1 MSLSSVLSSSHVR
14 SLGLRWRAILE
25 VEFEDPRRDDA
36 SDGSADEL
44 VHQVDTTGDEVGSE
58 KPVGVELDDGP
69 RADCGHRR
77 QHDRHVGEPRSHL
90 DVGEQRE
97 FDHDCERHR
106 GHPEV
111 ERVLRDPLRADSR
124 HDGGEDRQPDDF
136 GREHH
141 RPVPEHDR
149 GNQQNPERAD
159 EEHRPDRLAVDDADR
174 DCQCEEADE
183 EPTHPVRVVARYRFE
198 RVHGKVDGFHAIE
211 GFAPSGRLRG
221 RAFCSLGTGTDTE
234 DTLMSAPSEKRD
246 MNVLPDTS
254 VVIDGRISERVE
266 DGDFEGATV
275 LVPEAVVAE
284 LEAQANSGAESGWDG
299 LSELQRLADLADE
312 ETIELKYV
320 GERPDAT
327 EKGLASE
334 GEIDALIRDLAAEH
348 DAVFVTSDVV
358 QSEVAEAK
366 GVEVEYISPRTD
378 DDSEIGRLSIEEY
391 FDDQTMSVHLRSGLE
406 PKAKRGDVG
415 DMHYQQIRDEVTSEE
430 DVREIAQEIIDGA
443 KESNEGFIELNEPG
457 MTIVQFRDYRIAI
470 AEPPFAD
477 AWEIT
482 AVRPIVKTD
491 MEDYEYA
498 DELKERLL
506 EHQRGVLIA
515 GSPGAGKSTF
525 AQAVGEFLAE
535 NDFAV
540 KTMEKP
546 RDLQVGPEITQYTEL
561 GGEMEKTADS
571 LLMVR
576 PDYTIYDE
584 VRKTD
589 DFEVF
594 ADMRLAGVGMIGVVH
609 ATRAIDALQR
619 LVGRVELGMIPQ
631 IVDTVVYIE
640 AGEINKVYDVSTQ
653 VKVPEGL
660 MEEDLARPVIM
671 IQDFETGRP
680 EYEIYTFNRQVVT
693 VPLNEGER
701 EESGVSKLA
710 KQEIEREIQSVAR
723 GAVDVEVQGQ
733 NRATVY
739 VTEDDI
745 SYVIGKG
752 GGRIED
758 IENRLGIDIDVRTH
772 DEKPQSASS
781 GSSGAGGAGAGGSPG
796 EVVTPEITSRHIVLP
811 TDGHSGE
818 TVEVEA
824 DGEYLFT
831 ATVGRG
837 GDIQVSRGSAI
848 AEELER
854 AIDRERQIRVVRS

>member
-1 MSLSSVLSSSHVR
+1 
-14 SLGLRWRAILE
+14 
-25 VEFEDPRRDDA
+25 
-36 SDGSADEL
+36 
-44 VHQVDTTGDEVGSE
+44 
-58 KPVGVELDDGP
+58 
-69 RADCGHRR
+69 
-77 QHDRHVGEPRSHL
+77 
-90 DVGEQRE
+90 
-97 FDHDCERHR
+97 
-106 GHPEV
+106 
-111 ERVLRDPLRADSR
+111 
-124 HDGGEDRQPDDF
+124 
-136 GREHH
+136 
-141 RPVPEHDR
+141 
-149 GNQQNPERAD
+149 
-159 EEHRPDRLAVDDADR
+159 
-174 DCQCEEADE
+174 
-183 EPTHPVRVVARYRFE
+183 
-198 RVHGKVDGFHAIE
+198 
-211 GFAPSGRLRG
+211 
-221 RAFCSLGTGTDTE
+221 
-234 DTLMSAPSEKRD
+234 

-254 VVIDGRISERVE
+254 VVVDGRVSERIE
-266 DGDFEGATV
+266 DGDFRGATV

-284 LEAQANSGAESGWDG
+284 LEAQANSGTESGWDG
-299 LSELQRLADLADE
+299 LAELQRLADLADE
-312 ETIELKYV
+312 GTIDLDYV
-320 GERPDAT
+320 GERPDAD
-327 EKGLASE
+327 EQGRASE
-334 GEIDALIRDLAAEH
+334 GEIDALIRELAAEH

-358 QSEVAEAK
+358 QSEVAAAK
-366 GVEVEYISPRTD
+366 GIEVEYVSPRTD
-378 DDSEIGRLSIEEY
+378 DDEIGRLSVEDY
-391 FDDQTMSVHLRSGLE
+391 FDESTMSVHLRAGVE

-415 DMHYQQIRDEVTSEE
+415 EMEYQQIGDDLLSEE
-430 DVREIAQEIIDGA
+430 EIRDIAQEIVDSA
-443 KESNEGFIELNEPG
+443 KESNEGFIELDEPG

-498 DELKERLL
+498 DELKQRLL
-506 EHQRGVLIA
+506 DQQRGVLVS

-525 AQAVGEFLAE
+525 AQAVGEFLAD

-561 GGEMEKTADS
+561 GGEMAKTADS

-640 AGEINKVYDVSTQ
+640 AGEVTKVYDVTTQ

-660 MEEDLARPVIM
+660 MEEDLARPVIV
-671 IQDFETGRP
+671 INDFETGRP

-693 VPLNEGER
+693 VPLDENER

-723 GAVDVEVQGQ
+723 GPVDVDVQGG

-739 VTEDDI
+739 VSDDDI

-752 GGRIED
+752 GGRIDE
-758 IENRLGIDIDVRTH
+758 IENRLGIDIDVRTL
-772 DEKPQSASS
+772 DERPQSASGASS
-781 GSSGAGGAGAGGSPG
+781 GAGAGGGAGGTAGAGGAGTEG
-796 EVVTPEITSRHIVLP
+796 EIVTPDITSRHVVIP
-811 TDGHSGE
+811 TEGHAGE
-818 TVEVEA
+818 TVEVQA

-848 AEELER
+848 AEELELAIDKER
-854 AIDRERQIRVVRS
+854 AITVVRA